1 MNKVEVRIDKR
12 TELMSVLLYVSNY
25 RKEFPH
31 LVLFNKDVEYVR
43 DVHEAFSKFANHKA
57 VELLNEIVEKLN
69 FSYNAP
75 FQLAWE
81 LKEDYSIDKLLAD
94 PFKDRLQSAPVVESF
109 MKEIKDFAEKS
120 NFEQFYNEHLE
131 YYQKCIDRAKT
142 AIDFEELS
150 HFEEFFKEKTK
161 REYIVNLLPLC
172 ARNGSFYDL
181 RYDDKFIENLTN
193 DETGKFNGIE
203 NNLTGRLFNIF
214 TLCEIRRIVERDNIR
229 VPETKEFAQIVKNRF
244 TPSNNLQYICEEI
257 AKVMRT
263 VFKEKFCPQFLEI
276 DPDLVKHEL
285 EMFKSKGRNHVYEIY
300 DILTQWQKSTKP
312 LENFLQQIFDL
323 F

>member
-142 AIDFEELS
+142 AIDLD
-150 HFEEFFKEKTK
+150 
-161 REYIVNLLPLC
+161 R
-172 ARNGSFYDL
+172 
-181 RYDDKFIENLTN
+181 
-193 DETGKFNGIE
+193 
-203 NNLTGRLFNIF
+203 
-214 TLCEIRRIVERDNIR
+214 
-229 VPETKEFAQIVKNRF
+229 
-244 TPSNNLQYICEEI
+244 
-257 AKVMRT
+257 
-263 VFKEKFCPQFLEI
+263 
-276 DPDLVKHEL
+276 
-285 EMFKSKGRNHVYEIY
+285 KSVV
-300 DILTQWQKSTKP
+300 
-312 LENFLQQIFDL
+312 
-323 F
+323 